1 MELYTKTLEKYDM
14 SPWPAVLEAK
24 DVEKA
29 VGLLA
34 LYAEALKL
42 SDESHEAY
50 FGITKKTHP
59 IKKNRCAAEDAAFAV
74 YNTNKRKLQEALTA
88 LLVEL
93 HGEEEVRAMQER
105 RVEVDEEFEAQI
117 QADLDA
123 TFA

>member
-14 SPWPAVLEAK
+14 SAWPAVLEAK

-42 SDESHEAY
+42 SDEAHDAY
-50 FGITKKTHP
+50 FGISKKTHP

-74 YNTNKRKLQEALTA
+74 YNTNKRKLEEALTA

-123 TFA
+123 TFD

>member
-1 MELYTKTLEKYDM
+1 MELYTKTLEKYGM

-42 SDESHEAY
+42 SDEAHEAY
-50 FGITKKTHP
+50 FGISKKTHP
-59 IKKNRCAAEDAAFAV
+59 IKKDRCAAEDAAFAV
-74 YNTNKRKLQEALTA
+74 YTTTKRKLEEALTA

-93 HGEEEVRAMQER
+93 HGAEEVRAMQER
-105 RVEVDEEFEAQI
+105 RVEVDEEFNQMI
-117 QADLDA
+117 QDDLDGK
-123 TFA
+123 FD

>member
-14 SPWPAVLEAK
+14 SAWPAVLDAK
-24 DVEKA
+24 DVKKA

-42 SDESHEAY
+42 SDESHDAY
-50 FGITKKTHP
+50 FGISKKTHP
-59 IKKNRCAAEDAAFAV
+59 IKKDRCAAEDAAFAI
-74 YNTNKRKLQEALTA
+74 YNTNKRKLEEALTA

-123 TFA
+123 TFD